1 MSDIAGLSREASRS
15 PLPLW
20 GAGRGPSGIYER
32 KESVLLRR
40 KTDRPWEFKFRVCEN
55 LPADPIFLLIDEED
69 GLTFFPLGM
78 SQGDELTVDINGK
91 AIPSEHLIWQWHDD
105 RLPSGTTGVV

>member
-1 MSDIAGLSREASRS
+1 MSDIAGL
-15 PLPLW
+15 P
-20 GAGRGPSGIYER
+20 
-32 KESVLLRR
+32 RR
-40 KTDRPWEFKFRVCEN
+40 KTDQPWEFRFRVCED

-78 SQGDELTVDINGK
+78 SQSDKFTVDINGK